1 MKLIVGLGNPGAQ
14 HERTRHNAG
23 FLALDALAE
32 RHASGQIPKS
42 RFHAVTLDAIIGTE
56 KVLLMKPTGF
66 MNRSGQSV
74 GEAIRF
80 FKLDPQE
87 DMIVLVDDI
96 ALPVGHIRVRKRG
109 GTGGHNGLSDIDR
122 ILGGEDYPRVRIGVG
137 NVPKFMD
144 QSDWVLSKFMK
155 EEQEDVLRSIKAAAD
170 ATVCMLDEGITK
182 AMNAFNTKLV
192 KPKPDPTPGVK
203 TVSPKQSD
211 SASDSN
217 TQNQETKNASAQPE
231 PNNKMENE
239 NVN

>member
-14 HERTRHNAG
+14 YTNTRHNAG
-23 FLALDALAE
+23 FMVVDALASE
-32 RHASGQIPKS
+32 FAVGQIARS
-42 RFHAVTLDAIIGTE
+42 RFNSITLDANIGGE
-56 KVLLMKPTGF
+56 KVLLIKPTGF
-66 MNRSGQSV
+66 MNRSGQAV

-80 FKLDPQE
+80 FKLNPQE

-122 ILGGEDYPRVRIGVG
+122 LLGGEDYPRVRIGVG

-170 ATVCMLDEGITK
+170 ATECMLDEGITK

-192 KPKPDPTPGVK
+192 KPKPDPK
-203 TVSPKQSD
+203 TESPKQSD
-211 SASDSN
+211 SASDTN
-217 TQNQETKNASAQPE
+217 TQNQETKNASAQQG
-231 PNNKMENE
+231 PNKKMENE

>member
-14 HERTRHNAG
+14 YERTRHNAG
-23 FLALDALAE
+23 FMAVDVLAN
-32 RHASGQIPKS
+32 RFASGQIPKS
-42 RFHAVTLDAIIGTE
+42 RFHAVTLDTIIGTE
-56 KVLLMKPTGF
+56 KVILMKPTVY

-87 DMIVLVDDI
+87 DLIVLVDDI

-137 NVPKFMD
+137 NVPKFMN
-144 QSDWVLSKFMK
+144 QADWVLSKFMK
-155 EEQEDVLRSIKAAAD
+155 EEQGDVQRSVEAAAKACECILED
-170 ATVCMLDEGITK
+170 GMTK

-192 KPKPDPTPGVK
+192 KPKPEPDTKEESTKPSATESQSKANLSNNENTPTQR
-203 TVSPKQSD
+203 QSD
-211 SASDSN
+211 TN
-217 TQNQETKNASAQPE
+217 LE
-231 PNNKMENE
+231 NN